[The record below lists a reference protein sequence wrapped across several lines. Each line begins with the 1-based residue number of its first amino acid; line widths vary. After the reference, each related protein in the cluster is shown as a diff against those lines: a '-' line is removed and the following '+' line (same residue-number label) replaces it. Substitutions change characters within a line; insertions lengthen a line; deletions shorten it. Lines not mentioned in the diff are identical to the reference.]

1 MAYYAIKGGEE
12 AIRNSLGFYADITS
26 KANKIDDEDLIDAF
40 TFSIDKVIS
49 EGALYSKKLAA

>member
-49 EGALYSKKLAA
+49 EGALYK

>member
-40 TFSIDKVIS
+40 TFSIDKVFF
-49 EGALYSKKLAA
+49 GC